1 MVNRYY
7 LALISL
13 IVFFI
18 SCTDNRE
25 NPQKVPSIKVPSI
38 IVTEDS
44 VLISNTSD
52 KQYKVTVSIL
62 NENVLSENIR
72 KKKSL
77 SLLDLARKCS
87 DKREVALAAV
97 KTANKIPVNI
107 KIADFLD
114 TLVYYTIEPYN
125 EEEAVFSIT
134 GQCAPLV
141 SKLSSSSQTVDLKK
155 WLFRKKA
162 HLEEDQVIT
171 FTGLVNQLARS
182 KTTEYVTNST
192 MPVIHNFTGIKYNV
206 HTNMEGEY
214 FVLFAAKSSKE
225 IDEFV
230 EEVVANNFEL
240 CSKCSSGSMSC
251 YRDVNSNG
259 YMCISLIAIKKN
271 WSYKI
276 QPLGLVAIDNVVL
289 SQENEDN
296 VTSFSFPDNMKILL
310 PKDRPK
316 IFGSCSVRSANGGG
330 NGVECNVSFHIFQ
343 SGDIKSIT
351 VKRTKELCYDSW
363 THKVENKVVYT
374 KDISSMYSFTMMLHL
389 EDGDNF
395 IPVIIEDNHGNKTEF
410 ELNERATFTRSN
422 TPKINIDNNVNIYN

>member
-1 MVNRYY
+1 MVNRKYI
-7 LALISL
+7 AFVSL
-13 IVFFI
+13 IVFLV
-18 SCTDNRE
+18 SCTGNRE
-25 NPQKVPSIKVPSI
+25 NSQEVPSITI
-38 IVTEDS
+38 TEDS
-44 VLISNTSD
+44 VLISNPSD
-52 KQYKVTVSIL
+52 KQYKIAVSIL
-62 NENVLSENIR
+62 NENVLSEDIG
-72 KKKSL
+72 KKKSF
-77 SLLDLARKCS
+77 SLLELARKCS
-87 DKREVALAAV
+87 DKREVALSAV
-97 KTANKIPVNI
+97 KSANKIPVNI
-107 KIADFLD
+107 KIAESLD

-125 EEEAVFSIT
+125 EEETVFSIT

-141 SKLSSSSQTVDLKK
+141 SKLSSSSRTVDLKK

-162 HLEEDQVIT
+162 HLEETQIKT

-182 KTTEYVTNST
+182 KTTEYVANST
-192 MPVIHNFTGIKYNV
+192 MPVLHNFAGIKYNV

-225 IDEFV
+225 IDRFV

-240 CSKCSSGSMSC
+240 CSKSSSGSMSC

-259 YMCISLIAIKKN
+259 YMCISLIAINKD

-289 SQENEDN
+289 SQGNEDN
-296 VTSFSFPDNMKILL
+296 VTSFSFSGNVKILL

-316 IFGSCSVRSANGGG
+316 IFGSCSVRSASGGG
-330 NGVECNVSFHIFQ
+330 NGIECNVSFYIIQ

-351 VKRTKELCYDSW
+351 VKRTKKLCYDSW
-363 THKVENKVVYT
+363 THKAENKVVYT
-374 KDISSMYSFTMMLHL
+374 KDIGSMHSFTMMLHL

-395 IPVIIEDNHGNKTEF
+395 IPVVVEDNHGNKTEF

-422 TPKINIDNNVNIYN
+422 APSINIDNNVNIYD